1 MKMNVNELTGSKLD
15 WAVSK
20 CDNTV
25 WDDPEVELYLFLKN
39 HDNGFHYYS
48 TNWAQGG
55 PIIEREKLELRCND
69 YEWQAFCFGFPVSR
83 AHSGTRTWA
92 AGPTP
97 LIAAMRCYVASKLG
111 DEIDIPE
118 ELF

>member
-48 TNWAQGG
+48 TNWALRRH
-55 PIIEREKLELRCND
+55 ERR
-69 YEWQAFCFGFPVSR
+69 VMS
-83 AHSGTRTWA
+83 
-92 AGPTP
+92 
-97 LIAAMRCYVASKLG
+97 
-111 DEIDIPE
+111 
-118 ELF
+118 